1 MVGAAQRAAQKNG
14 ALKLG
19 GRPPAGLDMVLDALF
34 FRLRNAG
41 PWRDLPDGFG
51 PWRTIYGWY
60 QRLAR
65 QGIWERLLRRLA
77 AGAKSR
83 IRLVDG
89 THVVVHQCAAN
100 PAGGAQ
106 KQAMGRTR
114 GGRNTKIMALTDGRG
129 LPVKLSLIEGQAY
142 EGKYVI
148 PLLEA
153 PEGLL
158 VVGDKGFDSDPLRQQ
173 LERLGASHCIPSK
186 SNRRKKRRLNK
197 KLYRQRYKVE
207 NYFCRLKRWAS
218 ASTRRD
224 KLASHFLALIQF
236 ASVIDWLRYG
246 C

>member
-1 MVGAAQRAAQKNG
+1 MAA
-14 ALKLG
+14 
-19 GRPPAGLDMVLDALF
+19 PPAGLDMVLDALF
-34 FRLRNAG
+34 YRLRNAG
-41 PWRDLPDGFG
+41 PWRDLPDGFV

-89 THVVVHQCAAN
+89 THVLVDQCAAN
-100 PAGGAQ
+100 PAGGAR

-129 LPVKLSLIEGQAY
+129 LPVRLLLIEGQAY

-153 PEGLL
+153 PEGLM
-158 VVGDKGFDSDPLRQQ
+158 VVGDSRAQRDSQP
-173 LERLGASHCIPSK
+173 
-186 SNRRKKRRLNK
+186 
-197 KLYRQRYKVE
+197 
-207 NYFCRLKRWAS
+207 
-218 ASTRRD
+218 
-224 KLASHFLALIQF
+224 
-236 ASVIDWLRYG
+236 
-246 C
+246 

>member
-1 MVGAAQRAAQKNG
+1 
-14 ALKLG
+14 
-19 GRPPAGLDMVLDALF
+19 MVLDALF
-34 FRLRNAG
+34 YRLRNAG
-41 PWRDLPDGFG
+41 PWRDLPDEFG

-77 AGAKSR
+77 GRAKSR

-129 LPVKLSLIEGQAY
+129 LAVKLLFIEGQAY

-153 PEGLL
+153 PEGLML
-158 VVGDKGFDSDPLRQQ
+158 VGDSRAQRDSQLQAARRARRSRGNGFDSDPLRQQ
-173 LERLGASHCIPSK
+173 LEQLGVSHCIPNK

-218 ASTRRD
+218 ASKRRD

>member
-1 MVGAAQRAAQKNG
+1 
-14 ALKLG
+14 
-19 GRPPAGLDMVLDALF
+19 
-34 FRLRNAG
+34 
-41 PWRDLPDGFG
+41 
-51 PWRTIYGWY
+51 
-60 QRLAR
+60 
-65 QGIWERLLRRLA
+65 
-77 AGAKSR
+77 
-83 IRLVDG
+83 
-89 THVVVHQCAAN
+89 
-100 PAGGAQ
+100 
-106 KQAMGRTR
+106 MGRTR

-129 LPVKLSLIEGQAY
+129 LPVKLLLIEGQAY

-218 ASTRRD
+218 ASARRD

>member
-1 MVGAAQRAAQKNG
+1 
-14 ALKLG
+14 
-19 GRPPAGLDMVLDALF
+19 
-34 FRLRNAG
+34 
-41 PWRDLPDGFG
+41 
-51 PWRTIYGWY
+51 
-60 QRLAR
+60 
-65 QGIWERLLRRLA
+65 
-77 AGAKSR
+77 
-83 IRLVDG
+83 
-89 THVVVHQCAAN
+89 
-100 PAGGAQ
+100 
-106 KQAMGRTR
+106 MGRTR
-114 GGRNTKIMALTDGRG
+114 GGRNTKTMALTDGRG
-129 LPVKLSLIEGQAY
+129 LPVKLLLIEGQAY

-207 NYFCRLKRWAS
+207 NYFCRLKHWAS

>member
-1 MVGAAQRAAQKNG
+1 
-14 ALKLG
+14 
-19 GRPPAGLDMVLDALF
+19 
-34 FRLRNAG
+34 
-41 PWRDLPDGFG
+41 
-51 PWRTIYGWY
+51 
-60 QRLAR
+60 LAHR
-65 QGIWERLLRRLA
+65 S
-77 AGAKSR
+77 KSR
-83 IRLVDG
+83 VRLVDG

-129 LPVKLSLIEGQAY
+129 LPVKLLLIEGQAY
-142 EGKYVI
+142 EGKHVI

-153 PEGLL
+153 PEGLML
-158 VVGDKGFDSDPLRQQ
+158 VGDKGFDSDPLRQQ
-173 LERLGASHCIPSK
+173 LEQLGVSHCIPSR
-186 SNRRKKRRLNK
+186 SNRHKKRRLNK

-224 KLASHFLALIQF
+224 KLAVHFLALIQF

>member
-1 MVGAAQRAAQKNG
+1 
-14 ALKLG
+14 
-19 GRPPAGLDMVLDALF
+19 MVLDALF
-34 FRLRNAG
+34 YRLRNAG

-129 LPVKLSLIEGQAY
+129 LPVKLLLIEGQAY
-142 EGKYVI
+142 EGKYVM

-153 PEGLL
+153 PEGLM
-158 VVGDKGFDSDPLRQQ
+158 VVGDSRAQRDSQPQAARRARQSRGNGFDSDPLRQQ
-173 LERLGASHCIPSK
+173 LEALGASHCIPSK

-224 KLASHFLALIQF
+224 KLAVHFLSLIQF

>member
-1 MVGAAQRAAQKNG
+1 
-14 ALKLG
+14 
-19 GRPPAGLDMVLDALF
+19 
-34 FRLRNAG
+34 
-41 PWRDLPDGFG
+41 
-51 PWRTIYGWY
+51 
-60 QRLAR
+60 
-65 QGIWERLLRRLA
+65 
-77 AGAKSR
+77 
-83 IRLVDG
+83 
-89 THVVVHQCAAN
+89 VVVHQCAAN

-129 LPVKLSLIEGQAY
+129 LPVKLLLIEGQAY
-142 EGKYVI
+142 EGRYVI

-153 PEGLL
+153 PAGLM

-173 LERLGASHCIPSK
+173 LEQLGASHCFPSK
-186 SNRRKKRRLNK
+186 SNRRKKLRLNK

-224 KLASHFLALIQF
+224 KLAAHFLSLIQF

>member
-1 MVGAAQRAAQKNG
+1 
-14 ALKLG
+14 
-19 GRPPAGLDMVLDALF
+19 MVLDALF
-34 FRLRNAG
+34 YRLRNAG

-65 QGIWERLLRRLA
+65 QKIWEKLLRVLA
-77 AGAKSR
+77 KKSKSR

-100 PAGGAQ
+100 PAGGAAR
-106 KQAMGRTR
+106 QAMGRTR
-114 GGRNTKIMALTDGRG
+114 GGRNTKIMALTNGQG
-129 LPVKLSLIEGQAY
+129 LPVKLLLIEGQAY
-142 EGKYVI
+142 EGNHVI

-153 PEGLL
+153 PAGLK
-158 VVGDKGFDSDPLRQQ
+158 VVGDKGSDSDKLR
-173 LERLGASHCIPSK
+173 LELEELGASHCFPSK
-186 SNRRKKRRLNK
+186 SNRKKKRRLNR

-224 KLASHFLALIQF
+224 KLAAHFLALIQF
-236 ASVIDWLRYG
+236 AAVIDWLRYG

>member
-1 MVGAAQRAAQKNG
+1 
-14 ALKLG
+14 
-19 GRPPAGLDMVLDALF
+19 MVLDALF

-65 QGIWERLLRRLA
+65 QGIWERMLRRLA
-77 AGAKSR
+77 ARSKSR

-114 GGRNTKIMALTDGRG
+114 GGRNTKIMALTDGHG
-129 LPVKLSLIEGQAY
+129 LPVKLLLIEGQAY
-142 EGKYVI
+142 EGKYVV

-153 PEGLL
+153 PEGLM
-158 VVGDKGFDSDPLRQQ
+158 VVGDRRAQRDSQPQAARRARRSRGNGFDSDPLRQQ
-173 LERLGASHCIPSK
+173 LEQLGASHCIPSR
-186 SNRRKKRRLNK
+186 SNRHKQRRLNK

-224 KLASHFLALIQF
+224 KLAVHFLALIQF
-236 ASVIDWLRYG
+236 ASVIDWLRHG